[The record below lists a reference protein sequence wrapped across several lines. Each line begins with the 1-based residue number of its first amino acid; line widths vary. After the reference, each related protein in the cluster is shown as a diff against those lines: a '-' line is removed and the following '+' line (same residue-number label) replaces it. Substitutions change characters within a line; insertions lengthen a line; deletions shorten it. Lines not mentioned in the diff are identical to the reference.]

1 MPILCLT
8 ISFLIF
14 LLLPEILSIAKGG
27 EVILPIFS
35 EISPE
40 GRIGIFLSVAMI
52 FILLKQNQI
61 NKSFLI
67 FEQKR
72 ELRLQKREH
81 DLLIYGSS
89 INLLLTSLLNVN
101 NILPRSD
108 QKIDIH
114 EHYFKD
120 QDFFLNILKRDI
132 NHYFKR
138 YVITKIL
145 TME

>member
-1 MPILCLT
+1 
-8 ISFLIF
+8 
-14 LLLPEILSIAKGG
+14 
-27 EVILPIFS
+27 
-35 EISPE
+35 
-40 GRIGIFLSVAMI
+40 MI